1 MNMHGKLIKVLN
13 INQIRYQTGFWNNFE
28 NIKSGL
34 QNTKNLIYVKS
45 GPGPDDVIQ
54 GQNFTHGFIS

>member
-1 MNMHGKLIKVLN
+1 MDGNLIKVLN
-13 INQIRYQTGFWNNFE
+13 INQMRYQTDFWTHFE
-28 NIKSGL
+28 KIKSGL
-34 QNTKNLIYVKS
+34 QNTKNAKYVKS